1 MHNVLWVTQDCF
13 VDHDIDIVPLVSNYV
28 KITWII
34 LLPYKAARYEESDFT
49 QISKDHSGLDI
60 LFLKFNDRMRNPK
73 NMFVYNQLY
82 KHSKR
87 INPDVIHLDMDLI
100 NPWALP
106 MLLRLPRK
114 KTVLVVHQGAP
125 HIGMKHNGFNN
136 FIRKILF
143 NRFVYVK
150 MFSKSQADIFK
161 SYFSKTRVFQFTLPL
176 LNFGEASNTRPS
188 EGKVRFL
195 SFGII
200 NYAKN
205 IELLIDAAEALYDEG
220 IKDFVVSINGS
231 CADWSFYAARIK
243 HPELFETDIRLIPN
257 EAIPNLFTQSHFF
270 VQPYRVVSQ
279 SGPLKIAYAYNIPVI
294 VSDLP
299 GFTDEVADG
308 VTGFIFRK
316 DDRESLQEV
325 MKKAIMCYKNNYN
338 ELLVSMEEF
347 VRKNYSEESIAENY
361 LKMFKT
367 VIRNGK
373 YD

>member
-34 LLPYKAARYEESDFT
+34 LLPYKAARYEESDFS
-49 QISKDHSGLDI
+49 QISREHPGIDI

-143 NRFVYVK
+143 YRFVYVK

-200 NYAKN
+200 NYTKN
-205 IELLIDAAEALYDEG
+205 IDLLIDAACLLYERG
-220 IKDFVVSINGS
+220 VKNFIVSINGM
-231 CADWSFYAARIK
+231 CKNWDWYQERIK
-243 HPELFETDIRLIPN
+243 YPEIFELDIRMIDN
-257 EAIPNLFTQSHFF
+257 EEIPNLFNGSHYL
-270 VQPYRVVSQ
+270 VQPYRVVAQ
-279 SGPLKIAYAYNIPVI
+279 SGPMKIAFQYNLPVLT
-294 VSDLP
+294 SNLP
-299 GFTDEVADG
+299 GFTDEVVEGVNGFSFKTGSVEDLADKMQMLIENHYNYNALLEAEKEY
-308 VTGFIFRK
+308 TKKIYSK
-316 DDRESLQEV
+316 ESLV
-325 MKKAIMCYKNNYN
+325 AKY
-338 ELLVSMEEF
+338 EEMF
-347 VRKNYSEESIAENY
+347 DEIIRKN
-361 LKMFKT
+361 
-367 VIRNGK
+367 G
-373 YD
+373 